1 MFEDFDFKGFYDES
15 EYLKDEFTEPLPT
28 AQMIALVEK
37 ELDVK
42 LPASYIEFL
51 SHKNGGYLLKDAC
64 PCNEAT
70 SWAEDHVGLT
80 SLLAIGKDTA
90 YSLLGELGSKF
101 MIEEWGYPDIGVA
114 IAECPSAGHDMIF
127 LDYRKCGRHMERGE
141 PEVVHVDQEFDYKIT
156 FLAKNFEE
164 FVRMLV
170 PLENFEE
177 DDE

>member
-1 MFEDFDFKGFYDES
+1 MFEDFDFASFYAES
-15 EYLKDEFTEPLPT
+15 ESLNDAFAKEAPT
-28 AQMIALVEK
+28 AEMIAMVEK
-37 ELDVK
+37 ALDVK

-64 PCNEAT
+64 PCNEPT
-70 SWAEDHVGLT
+70 SWAEDHVGIS
-80 SLLAIGKDTA
+80 SLLSIDKDA
-90 YSLLGELGSKF
+90 SNSLLGELGSKF

-114 IAECPSAGHDMIF
+114 IADCPSAGHDMIF

-141 PEVVHVDQEFDYKIT
+141 PEVVHIDQEFDYKIT

-170 PLENFEE
+170 PLENYEDEE
-177 DDE
+177 